1 MNMKYMV
8 DERGKIKVI
17 TDKGIFIDTKKQYTK
32 NTDTILYLENMLESI
47 EEKIKFLT
55 KRIGELNNSIKNKTR
70 IFRYINISLILLMFV
85 LLALGIATVTK
96 LFLFIT
102 ILSIPLASIIKKIE
116 NIIIE
121 KDKNKRNYFKEKVQE
136 EICKINKI
144 NKRINTLQQE
154 NIIIEPKLINTPI
167 DVKELEDYMIDSS
180 DYFIDSYLINKR
192 VEEMTRNMPKV
203 KKKTRKKTNFEYEI

>member
-32 NTDTILYLENMLESI
+32 NTDTILYLENMLENI